1 MRKSRSYSRRLI
13 GAALL
18 VGVLAGITVG
28 GSAVAAPFTKV
39 TWKVTSLQAQQ
50 VIKLHDV
57 VSTNSTGVKTWSQ
70 KGSCTLT
77 PRKKPTE
84 LKMGATGS
92 CVLKLKIAGS
102 KSYSAKRTQ
111 RTITLA
117 PVTTIAPV
125 TTTGDALS
133 CATGGTCVIGEIG
146 PGGGTV
152 FYVASSQFTSTG
164 SACDTACMYLE
175 AAPVG
180 WMKSPSYTGQNVC
193 RFIDNK
199 ENKWN
204 QSSLDPQCMWAGGFD
219 SVYGATGTAIGTG
232 SANTSAIIT
241 QSSTVGTAATVARAF
256 QGGGKTDWF
265 LPSKDE
271 LNALCKWALN
281 DTVNAFCNPG
291 RSTQYGRKGF
301 AGNYY
306 WSSTKWSYCYTDHSW
321 LQEFSTGGP
330 SVKHQVDERY
340 VRPVRAF

>member
-13 GAALL
+13 VAALL
-18 VGVLAGITVG
+18 VGVLAGTTVG

-39 TWKVTSLQAQQ
+39 TWKVTSLQAKQ
-50 VIKLHDV
+50 VINLHDV
-57 VSTNSTGVKTWSQ
+57 VSTNSPGVKTWSK

-77 PRKKPTE
+77 PRKKPTK

-92 CVLKLKIAGS
+92 CVLKLKIARS

-180 WMKSPSYTGQNVC
+180 WIKSPSYTGQNVC
-193 RFIDNK
+193 LSSAHKF
-199 ENKWN
+199 
-204 QSSLDPQCMWAGGFD
+204 SLDPQCMWPGTTSSFV
-219 SVYGATGTAIGTG
+219 STGTGIGTG
-232 SANTSAIIT
+232 HANTSAIID
-241 QSSTVGTAATVARAF
+241 QSSTGGNAVTVARAF
-256 QGGGKTDWF
+256 QGGGKTDWS

-271 LNALCKWALN
+271 LNALCKWAFK
-281 DTVNAFCNPG
+281 DTVNAICNSNHRFWQWPL
-291 RSTQYGRKGF
+291 SFAYG
-301 AGNYY
+301 NY
-306 WSSTKWSYCYTDHSW
+306 WSSSWHSPYYAW
-321 LQEFSTGGP
+321 GQSFRFGYPTNEPKGVP
-330 SVKHQVDERY
+330 SY

>member
-1 MRKSRSYSRRLI
+1 
-13 GAALL
+13 
-18 VGVLAGITVG
+18 
-28 GSAVAAPFTKV
+28 
-39 TWKVTSLQAQQ
+39 
-50 VIKLHDV
+50 
-57 VSTNSTGVKTWSQ
+57 
-70 KGSCTLT
+70 
-77 PRKKPTE
+77 
-84 LKMGATGS
+84 
-92 CVLKLKIAGS
+92 
-102 KSYSAKRTQ
+102 
-111 RTITLA
+111 
-117 PVTTIAPV
+117 
-125 TTTGDALS
+125 
-133 CATGGTCVIGEIG
+133 
-146 PGGGTV
+146 
-152 FYVASSQFTSTG
+152 
-164 SACDTACMYLE
+164 
-175 AAPVG
+175 
-180 WMKSPSYTGQNVC
+180 MKSPSYTGQNVC

-281 DTVNAFCNPG
+281 DTVNAICDPG

-321 LQEFSTGGP
+321 LQEFNTGVGTIR
-330 SVKHQVDERY
+330 HQVDEYY